1 MGTTKMAPKKPTK
14 EERIENLK
22 KAGKTTQ
29 FQPGNKAA
37 CNRPK
42 MSSALKELRGDA
54 KHHAL
59 ECIIKTMM
67 MTQQELSMILMDPQ
81 TTNTQRLV
89 ASLLDRAI
97 DEGCFMRAQF
107 LFNYILGK
115 PVPMEEQKD
124 SNGNIIVFKSSV
136 KPDGSIVQE
145 LLDSESGQEI
155 MTEIENI
162 GVGSGV

>member
-1 MGTTKMAPKKPTK
+1 MAPKKPTK
-14 EERIENLK
+14 EERIENLQK
-22 KAGKTTQ
+22 VGKSTQ

-37 CNRPK
+37 ANRPK

-59 ECIIKTMM
+59 ETIIKTMM
-67 MTQQELSMILMDPQ
+67 MTQQELAYILLDPA

-97 DEGCFMRAQF
+97 DDGCFMRAQF

-115 PVPMEEQKD
+115 PMPMEEQKD
-124 SNGNIIVFKSSV
+124 QNGNVIVFKTNV
-136 KPDGSIVQE
+136 KGDGSIVQE
-145 LLDSESGQEI
+145 LLDSEDSKTI
-155 MTEIENI
+155 IAEIENI
-162 GVGSGV
+162 GASYSE